1 MKRKLTSAA
10 EAAVLLVFYGTT
22 EVVPFPIS
30 ARRVEKARTV
40 VETPCQAN
48 TSADGQGVLRS
59 AQDDISKELPSQSR
73 VWKQMRG
80 RLHCTRYMSL
90 TDQLGFRFAPPERR
104 VWTVR
109 ALVAAVR
116 THVEREYSDA
126 WVEGEI
132 SNFRAPD
139 SGHLYFTLKDGNAQ
153 IRVVMFSSKAR
164 LLRFRPAD
172 GMQVVVRG
180 RVTIYEDRG
189 ELQIAAEYLEPKG
202 AGGLQVAFEQLKA
215 KLEAEGLFAAERKK
229 AIPTL
234 PGRIGIVTSPQ
245 AAALRDIL
253 NILQRRHH
261 TVNAVIYPAQVQGDF
276 AASEVAAG
284 VRYFNEIR
292 NDASRSV
299 EVIIV
304 GRGGGS
310 AEDLAAFNDEGLAR
324 AVAASEIPVISAV
337 GHETDFTIVDFVAD
351 LRAATPSAAAEL
363 VIRSRVEIE
372 NQAEAVRERLVRA
385 MERQLLEARHALME
399 RAQHGAFVRMMDLIR
414 QRQQKLDDLTFR
426 LERGERAALELMR
439 RRWETLAAAVR
450 HYDLRRV
457 LAGIRGEL
465 AAGTAALAAAM
476 RNQLLQNKV
485 RIERMARAL
494 ETLSPLAILERGYAL
509 VFDGAGQ
516 LVKDAGLVKAGDEI
530 SARVARGEIRAVVK
544 KAGADRR

>member
-1 MKRKLTSAA
+1 
-10 EAAVLLVFYGTT
+10 
-22 EVVPFPIS
+22 
-30 ARRVEKARTV
+30 
-40 VETPCQAN
+40 
-48 TSADGQGVLRS
+48 
-59 AQDDISKELPSQSR
+59 
-73 VWKQMRG
+73 
-80 RLHCTRYMSL
+80 MSL
-90 TDQLGFRFAPPERR
+90 IDQLGFRFAPPERR

-109 ALVAAVR
+109 ALVASVR
-116 THVEREYSDA
+116 THVEREYTDA

-164 LLRFRPAD
+164 LLRFCPAD
-172 GMQVVVRG
+172 GMQVIVRG

-202 AGGLQVAFEQLKA
+202 AGGLLVAFEQLKA
-215 KLEAEGLFAAERKK
+215 KLEAEGLFAAVRKK

-234 PGRIGIVTSPQ
+234 PARIGIVTSPQ

-261 TVNAVIYPAQVQGDF
+261 TVNTVIYPAQVQGEL
-276 AASEVAAG
+276 AASEVGGG
-284 VRYFNEIR
+284 VRYFNQT
-292 NDASRSV
+292 RSV

-324 AVAASEIPVISAV
+324 VVAASEIPVISAV
-337 GHETDFTIVDFVAD
+337 GHETDFTILDFVAD
-351 LRAATPSAAAEL
+351 LRAPTPSAAAEL
-363 VIRSRVEIE
+363 VIRSRQEVE

-385 MERQLLEARHALME
+385 MERRLLEARHALME
-399 RAQHGAFVRMMDLIR
+399 RAQHGAFARMMDLIR
-414 QRQQKLDDLTFR
+414 QRQQKVDDLTFR
-426 LERGERAALELMR
+426 LERGERQMLEQMR
-439 RRWETLAAAVR
+439 RRLEMASAAVR

-465 AAGTAALAAAM
+465 EAGTAALAAAM
-476 RNQLLQNKV
+476 RNQLLLHKI
-485 RIERMARAL
+485 RLERMGRAL

-509 VFDGAGQ
+509 VFDGAGA
-516 LVKDAGLVKAGDEI
+516 LVKDAGQVKAGEEI

-544 KAGADRR
+544 GERVDGPASNVDG